1 MIASQHREVLQT
13 GVHKSTRLTVFMK
26 YSVSVAT
33 LVLLVLLGAASG
45 AALSSIV
52 SSPSSS
58 NSPFSI
64 EAPVVYGI
72 NEFTLL
78 EVDDGDNNEED
89 VITEILHEFTF
100 ESNNAVGV
108 VTWDFGDGMV
118 SSGPTAEHAYALPG
132 HYVVTAT
139 STSVESIQV
148 SSVEITVELQASV
161 ESDNMECVCAPTA
174 KSTVIDLRPA
184 AGIVS
189 LEGIV
194 TVEHDGSSES
204 CSMRNPLQECHVR
217 VILEHTVDGTV
228 IEQEVLFDD
237 TFRSNELS
245 IPFEMFDLEME
256 PGDGL
261 QFRLETDQVRDWHKP
276 NTEWSMTAPVES
288 ND

>member
-1 MIASQHREVLQT
+1 
-13 GVHKSTRLTVFMK
+13 MK

-52 SSPSSS
+52 ASPSSS
-58 NSPFSI
+58 NSPFTI
-64 EAPVVYGI
+64 DAPVVYGI

-89 VITEILHEFTF
+89 VITEILHEFVF
-100 ESNNAVGV
+100 ESKNAGDV
-108 VTWDFGDGMV
+108 VTWDFGDGMI
-118 SSGPTAEHAYALPG
+118 STGPNALHSYALPG
-132 HYVVTAT
+132 HYIVTAT
-139 STSVESIQV
+139 STSVDSIQV
-148 SSVEITVELQASV
+148 SSVEITVELQSSV

-174 KSTVIDLRPA
+174 KSTVIDLRLTP
-184 AGIVS
+184 GMVS

-217 VILEHTVDGTV
+217 VILEHTVDGAV
-228 IEQEVLFDD
+228 VEQEVLFDD

-245 IPFEMFDLEME
+245 IPFEMLDLEIE
-256 PGDGL
+256 PGEGM

-276 NTEWSMTAPVES
+276 NTEWSMTAPA
-288 ND
+288 